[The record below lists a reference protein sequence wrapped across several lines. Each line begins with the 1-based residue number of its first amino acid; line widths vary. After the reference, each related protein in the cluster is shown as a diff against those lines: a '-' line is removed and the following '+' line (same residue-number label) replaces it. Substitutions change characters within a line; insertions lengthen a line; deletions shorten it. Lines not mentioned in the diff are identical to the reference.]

1 MNLATAIASMA
12 VVLGVVLT
20 AGYANG
26 EGPAPAAGATR
37 TTAQDRLD
45 AREAARRAAVTEQQR
60 RKDAFARACNK
71 PIMSEGDFEL
81 CRTAYR
87 RLEAGRL

>member
-26 EGPAPAAGATR
+26 EGPAPAAGATG

-45 AREAARRAAVTEQQR
+45 AREAARRAAVAEQQR
-60 RKDAFARACNK
+60 RKDAFERACNK
-71 PIMSEGDFEL
+71 PIQSESEFEV

-87 RLEAGRL
+87 RLESGKL